1 MLILFQRFAENYIK
15 KISKNSEARTMSPK
29 LQTTWCYGSE
39 FNAGQLVLHELH
51 VCSVQIAYCRHCG
64 FMYSSCLTLTE

>member
-1 MLILFQRFAENYIK
+1 
-15 KISKNSEARTMSPK
+15 MSPK

-39 FNAGQLVLHELH
+39 FNAGQVVLHELH